1 LQRALR
7 RAAAKAWRDGIQLHI
22 EQTRVHIERVEQAM
36 EKMSVR
42 PGRKVCEAMRGLVE
56 EAQHE
61 TEEHDENGPIL
72 DLIIVAG
79 MQRTCWRRR

>member
-1 LQRALR
+1 
-7 RAAAKAWRDGIQLHI
+7 
-22 EQTRVHIERVEQAM
+22 M

-61 TEEHDENGPIL
+61 IEEHAEKGPIL

-79 MQRTCWRRR
+79 MQRMGPTSLSPKPWGKRRWPTFFRRPSRRRSRRT